1 MSRQRKAKVLMVQGT
16 GSSVGKSLIV
26 TGLCRLFAQDGYRVA
41 PFKAQNMSL
50 NSGVT
55 PDGFEIGRAQ
65 LAQAQAAG
73 VQPRVE
79 MNPVLLKPEGNAT
92 SQLVLMGKMD
102 GEVHARDF
110 LTKRERLWSA
120 ITESLDTLRTEFD
133 IVVIEGAGSPAEINL
148 RAGDIV
154 NMEVALYADA
164 PVLIVGDID
173 KGGVFAS
180 LYGTHK
186 LISEQERKLVKGFI
200 INKFR
205 GDVSLLESGI
215 EELERLTCVDVVG
228 VLPYLTDVYVPEE
241 DSPMRARMSGIR
253 AERDRIEVA
262 IIALPHIANFDEF
275 DPLAR
280 MSGVELRYVRSA
292 SDFGDP
298 DLVILPG
305 TKTTAQDLYFVRQS
319 GMATMIRSHL
329 LRGRAMIGICGGLQ
343 MLGKRINDPDSIE
356 SDRPIVQALGILDIE
371 TTFSREKTT
380 TLTDARIVSNEGLLT
395 GMADI
400 PVSGYE
406 IHVGDSHASKG
417 TTTAIQ
423 SIPDRHTI
431 GYIDSTGRIFGS
443 YMHGLFENEN
453 FAQHIIT
460 NIARMSGIHIQHT
473 TNQFSQNAEYDKLA
487 NHLRNHLDL
496 AKIYQYLNCDVNDWN
511 DGL

>member
-1 MSRQRKAKVLMVQGT
+1 MVQGT

-26 TGLCRLFAQDGYRVA
+26 TGLCRLFTQDGYRVA

-79 MNPVLLKPEGNAT
+79 MNPVLLKPEGDAT

-110 LTKRERLWSA
+110 LTKRDRLWSA
-120 ITESLDTLRTEFD
+120 ITESLDTLRSEFD
-133 IVVIEGAGSPAEINL
+133 IVVVEGAGSPAEINL

-154 NMEVALYADA
+154 NMEVALHANA

-173 KGGVFAS
+173 KGGVFAA
-180 LYGTHK
+180 LYGTQK
-186 LISEQERKLVKGFI
+186 LISEKERKLVKGFI

-205 GDVSLLESGI
+205 GDVSLLASGI
-215 EELERLTCVDVVG
+215 DELERLTGVDVVG

-241 DSPMRARMSGIR
+241 DSPMRARMSGTD
-253 AERDRIEVA
+253 AERDRIEIVVV
-262 IIALPHIANFDEF
+262 ALPHIANFDEF

-280 MSGVELRYVRSA
+280 MSGLELRYVRSA
-292 SDFGDP
+292 DDFGTP

-305 TKTTAQDLYFVRQS
+305 TKTTTQDLDFVRRS

-329 LRGRAMIGICGGLQ
+329 LRGRALIGICGGLQ
-343 MLGKRINDPDSIE
+343 MLGKRINDPDGIE
-356 SDRPIVQALGILDIE
+356 SDRPIVRALGILDIE
-371 TTFSREKTT
+371 TTFSGEKTT
-380 TLTDARIVSNEGLLT
+380 TLTDARIVSDHGLLT
-395 GMADI
+395 GMSGI

-406 IHVGDSHASKG
+406 IHVGDSHASQG
-417 TTTAIQ
+417 INTAIE
-423 SIPDRHTI
+423 SVPHRHTL
-431 GYIDSTGRIFGS
+431 GYSDSTGRVFGS
-443 YMHGLFENEN
+443 YMHGLFQNEHFSERI
-453 FAQHIIT
+453 FA
-460 NIARMSGIHIQHT
+460 NIARMSGLHIQHT
-473 TNQFSQNAEYDKLA
+473 SNPFSQEAEFDKLA
-487 NHLRNHLDL
+487 THLRNHLDIGM
-496 AKIYQYLNCDVNDWN
+496 IYQSLN
-511 DGL
+511 